1 MDSIQNRIT
10 AFVKLGAFLSQF
22 SQEKFEKATNIEHN
36 DLFFDGF
43 KHQIKVAQEK
53 NSWFTKDN
61 IIFAL
66 NSWSK
71 ALTNRN
77 LEAWISKNPIDSDTP
92 KTVAIV
98 MAGNIPLVG
107 FHDFLSVLVSG
118 NKIVAKLSSDDKTL
132 LPALG
137 QHLIE
142 FIPGLKERIVF
153 TSGRIGEIDA
163 VIATGSDNSMQY
175 FEQYFGKYPNIF
187 RKNRTSIAVLKGDET
202 EDDIK
207 SLGSDIFD
215 YFGLGCRNVSYL
227 LLPEGFELS
236 RFFEGVISYGEVI
249 HNNKYGNN
257 YDYNKAVYL
266 MNKLE
271 ILDNNFCLLRES
283 NELFSPLSMI
293 HYQFY
298 KDQSDI
304 DNYIKEHESK
314 IQVVVG
320 RDYLD
325 YGQAQCPAF
334 NDYADGVDVM
344 QWLNKL

>member
-1 MDSIQNRIT
+1 MKQEEIIKGFEQLGVLMTSLGENKDWENFSVGVTESEYLSLQTVINR
-10 AFVKLGAFLSQF
+10 QF
-22 SQEKFEKATNIEHN
+22 SYN
-36 DLFFDGF
+36 G
-43 KHQIKVAQEK
+43 
-53 NSWFTKDN
+53 WFTKENVRGSLLKLGSSLIYSDL
-61 IIFAL
+61 L
-66 NSWSK
+66 NWSSSYTFSNEPRTI
-71 ALTNRN
+71 AV
-77 LEAWISKNPIDSDTP
+77 I
-92 KTVAIV
+92 

-215 YFGLGCRNVSYL
+215 YFGLGCRNVSHL
-227 LLPEGFELS
+227 MLPEGFELS

-325 YGQAQCPAF
+325 YGQAQCPGF

>member
-1 MDSIQNRIT
+1 MKQEEIIKGFEQLGVLMTSLGENKDWDNFSVGVTESEYLSLQTVINR
-10 AFVKLGAFLSQF
+10 QF
-22 SQEKFEKATNIEHN
+22 SYN
-36 DLFFDGF
+36 G
-43 KHQIKVAQEK
+43 
-53 NSWFTKDN
+53 WFTKENVRGSLLKLGSSLIYSDL
-61 IIFAL
+61 L
-66 NSWSK
+66 NWSSSYTFSNEPRTI
-71 ALTNRN
+71 AV
-77 LEAWISKNPIDSDTP
+77 I
-92 KTVAIV
+92 

-142 FIPGLKERIVF
+142 FIPSLKERIVF

-215 YFGLGCRNVSYL
+215 YFGLGCRNVSHL
-227 LLPEGFELS
+227 MLPEGFELS

-334 NDYADGVDVM
+334 NDYADGVDVF

>member
-1 MDSIQNRIT
+1 MTSLGENKDWENFSVGVTESEYLSLQTLINRQ
-10 AFVKLGAFLSQF
+10 VSYNG
-22 SQEKFEKATNIEHN
+22 
-36 DLFFDGF
+36 
-43 KHQIKVAQEK
+43 
-53 NSWFTKDN
+53 WFTKENVRGSLLKLGSNLIYSDL
-61 IIFAL
+61 L
-66 NSWSK
+66 NWASSYTFSNEPRTI
-71 ALTNRN
+71 AV
-77 LEAWISKNPIDSDTP
+77 I
-92 KTVAIV
+92 

>member
-1 MDSIQNRIT
+1 MKQEEIIKGFEQLGVLMTSLGENKDWENFSVGVTESEYLSLQTVINR
-10 AFVKLGAFLSQF
+10 QF
-22 SQEKFEKATNIEHN
+22 SYN
-36 DLFFDGF
+36 G
-43 KHQIKVAQEK
+43 
-53 NSWFTKDN
+53 WFTKENVRGSLLKLGSSLIYSDL
-61 IIFAL
+61 L
-66 NSWSK
+66 NWSSSYTFSNEPRTI
-71 ALTNRN
+71 AV
-77 LEAWISKNPIDSDTP
+77 I
-92 KTVAIV
+92 

-325 YGQAQCPAF
+325 YGQAQCPGF

>member
-1 MDSIQNRIT
+1 MTSLGENKDWDNFSVGVTESEYLSLQTVINR
-10 AFVKLGAFLSQF
+10 QF
-22 SQEKFEKATNIEHN
+22 SYN
-36 DLFFDGF
+36 G
-43 KHQIKVAQEK
+43 
-53 NSWFTKDN
+53 WFTKENVRGSLLKLGSSLIYSDL
-61 IIFAL
+61 L
-66 NSWSK
+66 NWSSSYTFSNEPRTI
-71 ALTNRN
+71 AV
-77 LEAWISKNPIDSDTP
+77 I
-92 KTVAIV
+92 